1 MKCRICSGPAQ
12 LAFVATVRDR
22 FKGRFFQC
30 EECGFLQVEK
40 ADWLEEAYASAI
52 NLSDTGLVARNLHLS
67 RVAGTIIG
75 LLFDRHGLFI
85 DYPGGYGLLTRLMR
99 DMGFD
104 FYWLDPFAENFL
116 TRGFEYGDSQRKPNV
131 VTAFEVFEHLFD
143 PLQEIEKIVKLSPN
157 ILFSTELLPIP
168 TPKPLQWWYYG
179 LEHGQHVSFYR
190 KETLTRIAAKFG
202 LRFYSSGFINLFSDC
217 VNFPSS
223 VSYFTK
229 VLRKFD
235 RSFLLAPDLSYERLN
250 QILGRLL
257 EDLTFFLEECS
268 PEDSLRKQILT
279 RFF

>member
-1 MKCRICSGPAQ
+1 M
-12 LAFVATVRDR
+12 
-22 FKGRFFQC
+22 
-30 EECGFLQVEK
+30 
-40 ADWLEEAYASAI
+40 
-52 NLSDTGLVARNLHLS
+52 
-67 RVAGTIIG
+67 
-75 LLFDRHGLFI
+75 
-85 DYPGGYGLLTRLMR
+85 PGGYGLLTRLMR

-116 TRGFEYGDSQRKPNV
+116 ARGFEYGDSQRKPNV

-235 RSFLLAPDLSYERLN
+235 RSFLLRTGPFLRALKSDFGTIAGGSDVLLRRVLSRGLTPKTDSDS
-250 QILGRLL
+250 ILLGSKPRNAG
-257 EDLTFFLEECS
+257 S
-268 PEDSLRKQILT
+268 
-279 RFF
+279 